1 MRPFKRL
8 LSYMAAYRTTLAL
21 GISGLLASNLLKAA
35 VPVVVQHAVDTL
47 IRGITRPLLFRYSA
61 LVTALALLH
70 GGLLFLQ
77 DRLLPGIAR
86 CIERDMK
93 NDFYAHLQKF
103 PMKFFQENRTG
114 DLMVRAT
121 NDLAIA
127 VNSGIEG
134 LTYSAN
140 TLVALTIIL
149 PLMARLS
156 GRLTLL
162 AFSPLLLVTISTLM
176 LRKRML
182 SSVEEVQKSFGKLC
196 VRVQEVLSAVKTV
209 RAYTQEHAEVELFK
223 QINGNYLYRNLRRI
237 RLSGLLYPVLQF
249 FIGLSFVAVLWYGGD
264 LTANGSLSI
273 GQFLEFILYLGYLA
287 WPMHDLGSELNAL
300 QRGVVSMG
308 RVESIFSLQP
318 PIQSPLCPAD
328 IQNIGGA
335 MEFRQVT
342 FAYQGAGHR
351 ALDGI
356 SFRVR
361 PGQTVGLVGAV
372 GSGKSTL
379 MNMVPRLLDPD
390 SGQILIGEYPICET
404 SLQALRSAIGYVSQ
418 ETFLFSD
425 TIAANIAF
433 GKPEASQ
440 QEIEWAAINA
450 GIDSDIAAFP
460 NGYQTFVGERGV
472 TLSGG
477 QKQRIGIARALLR
490 QPEILLLDDPF
501 SSIDSSTEEMIWIRL
516 RKFMTGKTCLISS
529 QRVSSIRG
537 ADLIVMLH
545 EGRVVEQGTHDEL
558 LANGELY
565 AQMYASQL
573 LEEDLTASS

>member
-8 LSYMAAYRTTLAL
+8 LSYMATYRTPLVL
-21 GISGLLASNLLKAA
+21 GILCLLASNLLKAA
-35 VPVVVQHAVDTL
+35 VPVLVQHSVDTL
-47 IRGITRPLLFRYSA
+47 IRGITRSLLLRYSA
-61 LVTALALLH
+61 LVAALALLH

-77 DRLLPGIAR
+77 DHLLPGIAR
-86 CIERDMK
+86 SVERDMK
-93 NDFYAHLQKF
+93 NDFYVHLQRF
-103 PMKFFQENRTG
+103 PMEFFQENRTG
-114 DLMVRAT
+114 DLMARAT
-121 NDLAIA
+121 NDLTIA
-127 VNSGIEG
+127 VSSGVET
-134 LTYSAN
+134 LMYSAN
-140 TLVALTIIL
+140 TAVALVIIL

-156 GRLTLL
+156 WQLTVL
-162 AFSPLLLVTISTLM
+162 AFSPLLLVTISTLV
-176 LRKRML
+176 LRERIL
-182 SSVEEVQKSFGKLC
+182 TLVGSVQESFAKLC
-196 VRVQEVLSAVKTV
+196 VRAQEVLSAVKTV
-209 RAYTQEHAEVELFK
+209 RAYTQERAEVELFR
-223 QINGNYLYRNLRRI
+223 QINENYLYHNLHRI
-237 RLSGLLYPVLQF
+237 QVSGLLYPLLQF
-249 FIGLSFVAVLWYGGD
+249 FIGLSFIAVLWYGGD

-287 WPMHDLGSELNAL
+287 WPMHELGSELNAL
-300 QRGVVSMG
+300 QRGIVSMG
-308 RVESIFSLQP
+308 RVEPIFSLQP
-318 PIQSPLCPAD
+318 AIQSPPCPAA

-342 FAYQGAGHR
+342 FAYKGAGHP
-351 ALDGI
+351 ALEGI
-356 SFRVR
+356 SFHIR

-372 GSGKSTL
+372 GAGKSTL

-390 SGQILIGEYPICET
+390 SGEIVIGGCPIRET
-404 SLQALRSAIGYVSQ
+404 SLPTLRSAIGYVSQ

-433 GKPEASQ
+433 GKPEASH
-440 QEIEWAAINA
+440 QEIEWAAMNA
-450 GIDSDIAAFP
+450 GIASDINAFP

-477 QKQRIGIARALLR
+477 QRQRIGIARALLR

-501 SSIDSSTEEMIWIRL
+501 SSIDSSTEETIRARL
-516 RKFMTGKTCLISS
+516 RKFMMGKTCLISS
-529 QRVSSIRG
+529 QRVSTIRG

>member
-1 MRPFKRL
+1 ML
-8 LSYMAAYRTTLAL
+8 AYMVAYRTPLVL

-35 VPVVVQHAVDTL
+35 VPVVVQHSVDTL
-47 IRGITRPLLFRYSA
+47 IRGITRSLLFRYSA
-61 LVTALALLH
+61 LVSALALLH
-70 GGLLFLQ
+70 GGVLFVQ
-77 DRLLPGIAR
+77 DWLLPGIAR
-86 CIERDMK
+86 SVERDMK
-93 NDFYAHLQKF
+93 NDFYAHLQRF
-103 PMKFFQENRTG
+103 PMEFFQENRIG
-114 DLMVRAT
+114 DLMARAT

-127 VNSGIEG
+127 VSSGIEG
-134 LTYSAN
+134 LTYSLN
-140 TLVALTIIL
+140 TIVALAIIL

-156 GRLTLL
+156 WQLTVL
-162 AFSPLLLVTISTLM
+162 AFSPLVLVTISTLV
-176 LRKRML
+176 LRQRIL
-182 SSVEEVQKSFGKLC
+182 NLVGSVQESFGKLC
-196 VRVQEVLSAVKTV
+196 VRAQEVLSAVKTV
-209 RAYTQEHAEVELFK
+209 RAYTQERVEIALFK
-223 QINGNYLYRNLRRI
+223 QINGNYLHHNLRRI
-237 RLSGLLYPVLQF
+237 RLSGLIYPLLQF
-249 FIGLSFVAVLWYGGD
+249 FTGLSFIAVLWYGGD
-264 LTANGSLSI
+264 LTAAGRLSI
-273 GQFLEFILYLGYLA
+273 GQFLEFLLYLGYLA
-287 WPMHDLGSELNAL
+287 WPMHALGSELNAL
-300 QRGVVSMG
+300 QRGVVSMD

-318 PIQSPLCPAD
+318 PIQNPPCPAD

-342 FAYQGAGHR
+342 FAYKGTGHP

-356 SFRVR
+356 SFRIR
-361 PGQTVGLVGAV
+361 PGKTVGLVGAV

-390 SGQILIGEYPICET
+390 SGEILIGGYPTCET

-433 GKPEASQ
+433 GKPGASQ

-450 GIDSDIAAFP
+450 GIASDIAVFP

-501 SSIDSSTEEMIWIRL
+501 SSIDSSTEEMIRARL
-516 RKFMTGKTCLISS
+516 RNLMKGKTCLISS
-529 QRVSSIRG
+529 QRVSTIRG
-537 ADLIVMLH
+537 ADLIVLLH
-545 EGRVVEQGTHDEL
+545 EGRVVEQGTHEEL